1 MWRGSVVGLHVT
13 PAAGAPM
20 RSVTEARAV
29 AGRGLEGDRYL
40 LGTGHYSPKPSDG
53 GREVTLIEVEA
64 VEALAGEL
72 GIKLAASDTRR
83 NIATSGV
90 PLNHLVGREFLVGGV
105 RLRGTRLCEPCKHLE
120 ELTRPGVMSALV
132 HRGGLRAQILTGG
145 IVRVGDV
152 ISPGPEA
159 GRLPGPETG
168 RLPS

>member
-120 ELTRPGVMSALV
+120 DLTRPGVMGALGPEAG
-132 HRGGLRAQILTGG
+132 RLPGPEAGRLPGPEAGRL
-145 IVRVGDV
+145 
-152 ISPGPEA
+152 PGPEA